1 MSTVISSKPDAMR
14 TCSVTFAAHPVPKKS
29 FRLSKPLRAI
39 IGEQKMIMKNT
50 LNASVAVGEENYP
63 EWAESIHC
71 CTVDKIDCQE
81 SDKGGIFPEVFRLRF
96 FSINMS
102 DIEGDVRSGAC

>member
-1 MSTVISSKPDAMR
+1 MR

-39 IGEQKMIMKNT
+39 IGEQRMIMKNT

-63 EWAESIHC
+63 EWALEERKERSFMK
-71 CTVDKIDCQE
+71 TRE
-81 SDKGGIFPEVFRLRF
+81 SDVT
-96 FSINMS
+96 
-102 DIEGDVRSGAC
+102 